1 MAPFAVPPPVKERGD
16 VIIYLFFALKSLRKK
31 QACEHRGG
39 RCARQLQQHTSLAA
53 AHCTDLEVRGWE
65 SHCDDFVVD
74 VREVEVVLFVLEPA
88 LFLGNEIAE
97 ARLHA
102 NNLQRAECRV
112 PGSSSSSIGRS
123 GHASVKDRLYTHG
136 PPTTKQKAE
145 RGVLRYGRIE

>member
-74 VREVEVVLFVLEPA
+74 VREVEVVLFVLEA
-88 LFLGNEIAE
+88 TLLLGHEVSQPC
-97 ARLHA
+97 LDTH
-102 NNLQRAECRV
+102 NLEHAECRSARRTAAPTMTAAV
-112 PGSSSSSIGRS
+112 GR
-123 GHASVKDRLYTHG
+123 H
-136 PPTTKQKAE
+136 
-145 RGVLRYGRIE
+145 VL